1 MDIKGFIKI
10 NLINLILLGLVGL
23 VYYIFNNVFE
33 FASGITIG
41 FTVILGMLWAAF
53 TIYSNYSY
61 LVADDGYRDD
71 DIDRKNYQK
80 AALKRLMS
88 AGKKGYFVK
97 ERETLERVYESVVSR
112 KAYIEKKDRDS
123 RLYELYMLTE
133 NQILR
138 NIVDVT
144 EYIETYDYLSGHDT
158 SYINKVCY
166 DSEMLLNKFNKLV
179 ELSVTY
185 DDTTLAYD
193 TKEIDDMIN
202 SLELMRQTGKGR
214 LGG

>member
-88 AGKKGYFVK
+88 AGKK
-97 ERETLERVYESVVSR
+97 
-112 KAYIEKKDRDS
+112 A
-123 RLYELYMLTE
+123 
-133 NQILR
+133 IL
-138 NIVDVT
+138 
-144 EYIETYDYLSGHDT
+144 
-158 SYINKVCY
+158 
-166 DSEMLLNKFNKLV
+166 
-179 ELSVTY
+179 
-185 DDTTLAYD
+185 
-193 TKEIDDMIN
+193 
-202 SLELMRQTGKGR
+202 
-214 LGG
+214 